1 MSCHVCA
8 RTFMKYMRCGEKS
21 RHSGSYGGSLYQMES
36 KTYISVLLKI
46 RFEIGVSICCFLCLF
61 VCFETED
68 GNGSVAGVRLY
79 QMTGYTHR
87 SLGQRFGGR

>member
-1 MSCHVCA
+1 MVFRQSSTPL
-8 RTFMKYMRCGEKS
+8 R
-21 RHSGSYGGSLYQMES
+21 GGVWWIF
-36 KTYISVLLKI
+36 ISDGKENIYFSPVKDTISDRSQYLL
-46 RFEIGVSICCFLCLF
+46 LF